1 MTANKS
7 KKRIVIAVVS
17 AAVVLAA
24 ALFAFVFGSRIYERF
39 FTPDIPLSV
48 TSSPNGITVENGYSA
63 VFNVVANGKGL
74 EYSWEYTSPN
84 GTVAKIKGNV
94 GSRLSLVTDM
104 SMNGNV
110 YRCTVTDLNGASM
123 TTDGAVLTVT
133 KDHTFGERLV
143 TKENTCLND
152 GEATYVCSSCGEKKN
167 EVLPARGHDFSES
180 VSYTGKRLF
189 VCKVCSYSF
198 ETDAADKS
206 ALDEALKEIPEY
218 VSVYYGGNGAKSL
231 AAIRDKL
238 DSTVYGVKNYDLLSQ
253 KETDDYAERINSAL
267 KKLTLRKSDGKN
279 IYISSGRNGSAV
291 LSATDGQAVRLEE
304 AAVTLT
310 DAGLYEDT
318 KKKSYNLTL
327 PDGKKLFSSDSAE
340 LLLLSLAADPALM
353 RTPLVYNAADRLGI
367 SEAPAYDMAEVW
379 LDGEYL
385 GLYAVRSAPDALS
398 EKTADLR
405 DGLLEV
411 LSSGAAYE
419 KIKERVDTARFARFM
434 ILYCAMG
441 LSDTVDA
448 DSLLFESDGKI
459 SIHIPT
465 VCDGILRP
473 DSQPNFAQEIMKSDI
488 LSALLHNSDFMTE
501 TRYVYALSSEKIMNL
516 CAESDTE
523 ESDRTVSEEGTT
535 VPPAA
540 EAAAEA
546 ETETAEND
554 GDKTEKSVEAVPVI
568 SDAGNENMS
577 SFARFKE
584 KYGSAIKRN
593 FADGAVTYS
602 DSFGRITRFATFD
615 ENAHA
620 LAAALRARLV
630 AADNYFTA

>member
-1 MTANKS
+1 MTKNKKN
-7 KKRIVIAVVS
+7 KKRIAIAVVS
-17 AAVVLAA
+17 AAVALAA
-24 ALFAFVFGSRIYERF
+24 ALFAFVFGARIYERF

-48 TSSPNGITVENGYSA
+48 TSSPSDITVENGYPA
-63 VFNVVANGKGL
+63 VFDVAANGKGL
-74 EYSWEYTSPN
+74 TYSWEYTATN
-84 GTVAKIKGNV
+84 GTAAKIKGNV

-110 YRCTVTDLNGASM
+110 YRCTVTDMNGASM

-133 KDHTFGERLV
+133 KDHTFGEMLV

-152 GEATYVCSSCGEKKN
+152 GEATYVCSSCGEKKS
-167 EVLPARGHDFSES
+167 EVLPAKGHDFSES

-218 VSVYYGGNGAKSL
+218 VSVYYDGNGAKSL

-279 IYISSGRNGSAV
+279 IYISSGKNTSAV

-310 DAGLYEDT
+310 DAELYDET

-327 PDGKKLFSSDSAE
+327 PDGKKLFSSDSAA
-340 LLLLSLAADPALM
+340 LLLLSLASDPALM

-385 GLYAVRSAPDALS
+385 GLYAVRSAPDVLS
-398 EKTADLR
+398 KNTVALR
-405 DGLLEV
+405 DGLLDM
-411 LSSGAAYE
+411 LSSGATYE
-419 KIKERVDTARFARFM
+419 KIKDRVDTARFARFM

-441 LSDTVDA
+441 LSDTVDV
-448 DSLLFESDGKI
+448 DSLLFEADGKI

-473 DSQPNFAQEIMKSDI
+473 DSQPNFAQEIMRSDI
-488 LSALLHNSDFMTE
+488 LAALMHNSDFMAE
-501 TRYVYALSSEKIMNL
+501 TRYAYALSSEKIMNL
-516 CAESDTE
+516 CTENDTE
-523 ESDRTVSEEGTT
+523 ESDRTVSEEETT
-535 VPPAA
+535 IPPAA
-540 EAAAEA
+540 EAAAAEA
-546 ETETAEND
+546 ETAAND
-554 GDKTEKSVEAVPVI
+554 GNETENKAEAIPVI
-568 SDAGNENMS
+568 SDVGDENMS

-620 LAAALRARLV
+620 LASALRTRLV